1 MRWFDSYIDELK
13 EKLGITSDYGVA
25 KYLNIAPQNITKVR
39 NGEILRADR
48 CLKIANAL
56 NRDPLEIIATAR
68 AQKEKNP
75 ELKAIWIKLAKERGN
90 NE

>member
-13 EKLGITSDYGVA
+13 EKLNFSSDYKVSQFLG
-25 KYLNIAPQNITKVR
+25 IHRQNMTKIR
-39 NGEILRADR
+39 NGEVLRADK
-48 CLKIANAL
+48 CLLIANAL

-90 NE
+90 KD

>member
-13 EKLGITSDYGVA
+13 KKLDITSDYGIA
-25 KYLNIAPQNITKVR
+25 KYLGIPAQSMTKIR
-39 NGEILRADR
+39 NGEVLRADR

-75 ELKAIWIKLAKERGN
+75 ELKAVWVKLAKERGN
-90 NE
+90 SE